1 MTTGLSA
8 PEILAG
14 QGRVLRRLLAL
25 PLVVLG
31 LFDLWVLLYLPWSGE
46 TWNNIALGWW
56 LHLTGMVLAPCYWWA
71 MRWASTRAVLE
82 GRAINLA
89 VGMALN
95 SVYLLP
101 AVASYGIFGGAATLL
116 GLANR
121 LTWAESL
128 VLAFLPPLILIP
140 VWCLWWGNRQQRW
153 VTDEFR
159 TALTSRNASP
169 SVSA

>member
-1 MTTGLSA
+1 MSTAALAWESPNRTRGWPARTNGPSRIRISWTTPPA
-8 PEILAG
+8 RQPP
-14 QGRVLRRLLAL
+14 AL
-25 PLVVLG
+25 
-31 LFDLWVLLYLPWSGE
+31 
-46 TWNNIALGWW
+46 
-56 LHLTGMVLAPCYWWA
+56 
-71 MRWASTRAVLE
+71 RWASTRAVLG

-121 LTWAESL
+121 LSWAESL

-140 VWCLWWGNRQQRW
+140 AWCLWWGNRQQRW
-153 VTDEFR
+153 VTGEFR

-169 SVSA
+169 SASA